1 MKLRYRKSQELFL
14 WHGADPEHRDD
25 SNRSAFD
32 YARLRQPQALAALD
46 VLQRGANSMSTWWQY
61 GPCRG
66 QTDKVQIPFM
76 RLGGTY
82 SDTPSRQQIWV
93 IC

>member
-14 WHGADPEHRDD
+14 WHGADPENRDD

-46 VLQRGANSMSTWWQY
+46 VLQRGANSMST
-61 GPCRG
+61 
-66 QTDKVQIPFM
+66 
-76 RLGGTY
+76 
-82 SDTPSRQQIWV
+82 
-93 IC
+93 